1 VVQNKEQTRIAFFDS
16 PVGPLKLVAEN
27 NALISLEFL
36 QEFAGTPSRPDL
48 FLEQVMTQ
56 LDEYFRHKRQTFEIA
71 LAPRGTPFQT
81 KVWHALL
88 EIPYGQTASYKD
100 IARAIGHPR
109 AFRAVG
115 LANGRNPI
123 PIIIPCHRVIRTNG
137 ELGGFSSGLHIK
149 RWLLKH
155 EGIVF

>member
-1 VVQNKEQTRIAFFDS
+1 MQNAKKTTIAFFDS
-16 PVGPLKLVAEN
+16 PIGPLKLVAEN
-27 NALISLEFL
+27 SALISLEFL
-36 QEFAGTPSRPDL
+36 RAIPDIAPQPDA

-56 LDEYFRHKRQTFEIA
+56 LDEYFRHKRQKFEIA
-71 LAPRGTPFQT
+71 LAPKGTPFQT
-81 KVWHALL
+81 KVWQALL
-88 EIPYGQTASYKD
+88 QIPYGQTASYKD
-100 IARAIGHPR
+100 IALAIGQPK

-155 EGIVF
+155 EGIAF